1 MGEARKAETARPLQG
16 LKRKRTAPK
25 DHSIRCSFCRKGQ
38 GEVEGMFCPD
48 GMHICADCV
57 DVFAAE
63 LAKRRSGD

>member
-38 GEVEGMFCPD
+38 GEVE
-48 GMHICADCV
+48 HICAHCV
-57 DVFAAE
+57 EVFAAE